1 MSQDMNDSHLI
12 SNDLMSHTKTNDAL
26 DALAALAS
34 SRATL
39 AEDTATITPHQTSSD
54 EESTNNNAMPPPPP
68 REALPT
74 TQAYTAQDESRLLR
88 ELPALPSSRTTGR
101 LRSASN
107 PEGMEKWD
115 SYSRR
120 NDRQHFFLPSS
131 ILEEELASTRKV
143 LGESGAGGSLSSTVS
158 GFQFTNYSYYDQGK
172 VQEFTM
178 LTPDKGEVVSYSAT
192 ATTAGMTSRT
202 KRQIKQPMRFEDAQ
216 VLGTAKND
224 TTNNVS
230 DKLLL
235 PGSAKRGSRKK
246 TKSPELSG
254 NNNCSPEE
262 EVDESNLEPEE
273 LLRRAR
279 SRLLEDLS
287 EENADGEKGVL
298 TLPHSLHKYK
308 EVSSG
313 MIVLLAILS
322 AHDRN
327 S

>member
-1 MSQDMNDSHLI
+1 
-12 SNDLMSHTKTNDAL
+12 
-26 DALAALAS
+26 
-34 SRATL
+34 
-39 AEDTATITPHQTSSD
+39 
-54 EESTNNNAMPPPPP
+54 
-68 REALPT
+68 
-74 TQAYTAQDESRLLR
+74 
-88 ELPALPSSRTTGR
+88 
-101 LRSASN
+101 
-107 PEGMEKWD
+107 
-115 SYSRR
+115 
-120 NDRQHFFLPSS
+120 
-131 ILEEELASTRKV
+131 
-143 LGESGAGGSLSSTVS
+143 
-158 GFQFTNYSYYDQGK
+158 
-172 VQEFTM
+172 M
-178 LTPDKGEVVSYSAT
+178 LTPDKGKVVSYSTT
-192 ATTAGMTSRT
+192 ATTADMTSRT

-254 NNNCSPEE
+254 NNSCSPEE